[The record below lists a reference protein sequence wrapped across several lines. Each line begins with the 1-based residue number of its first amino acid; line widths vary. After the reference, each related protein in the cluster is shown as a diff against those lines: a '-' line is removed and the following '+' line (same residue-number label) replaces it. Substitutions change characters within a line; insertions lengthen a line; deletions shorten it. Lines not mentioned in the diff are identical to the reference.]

1 MGLISRVSSRT
12 YSFFR
17 SLDVRKMSVVTK
29 LANGIRV
36 ATLNNGVKA
45 AQVGLWTGGS
55 GQEDM
60 SEVGTMNML
69 SNCIN
74 LTSNPLVKAETTR
87 NSTCVRAIGK
97 TASTGLSRVAEALN
111 KAVTPE
117 TVEAAKDV
125 AHAQSLA
132 LDDCW
137 EKMANNYAMNTASMG
152 SEGFIN
158 SISAEEIAA
167 SLKNLNSGSGMVIA
181 AVGDV
186 DHDKFAAEVEKAFGH
201 LWSNGGMKQPA
212 LFTGS
217 VYDHRFDSTN
227 FG

>member
-137 EKMANNYAMNTASMG
+137 EKMANN
-152 SEGFIN
+152 
-158 SISAEEIAA
+158 SAEEIAA

-201 LWSNGGMKQPA
+201 LWSNGGM
-212 LFTGS
+212 
-217 VYDHRFDSTN
+217 
-227 FG
+227 

>member
-60 SEVGTMNML
+60 NEVGTMNML
-69 SNCIN
+69 SNCVN
-74 LTSNPLVKAETTR
+74 LTSNPLVKAETNR
-87 NSTCVRAIGK
+87 NSTTIRSIGK
-97 TASTGLSRVAEALN
+97 TASTGLSRLS
-111 KAVTPE
+111 
-117 TVEAAKDV
+117 EAAKDV
-125 AHAQSLA
+125 AHGQSLA

-137 EKMANNYAMNTASMG
+137 EKMANNYAMNTAFM
-152 SEGFIN
+152 
-158 SISAEEIAA
+158 
-167 SLKNLNSGSGMVIA
+167 
-181 AVGDV
+181 
-186 DHDKFAAEVEKAFGH
+186 H
-201 LWSNGGMKQPA
+201 
-212 LFTGS
+212 
-217 VYDHRFDSTN
+217 
-227 FG
+227 